1 MKYLKNKNLKQKA
14 IILVLIFVL
23 CFVFINFLR
32 VWLKGNQVNKEIDEL
47 EQEIS
52 GLQKDTAEL
61 TELIQYFNSSAYVE
75 EKARVDLGLKKEG
88 EKVVLVTDDL
98 KKNLL
103 GNDSANNAEESQSN
117 FKKWWGYFF
126 K

>member
-23 CFVFINFLR
+23 CFVFFNFLR
-32 VWLKGNQVNKEIDEL
+32 AWLKGNQVNKEIDGL

-103 GNDSANNAEESQSN
+103 ENDSANNAEESQSN